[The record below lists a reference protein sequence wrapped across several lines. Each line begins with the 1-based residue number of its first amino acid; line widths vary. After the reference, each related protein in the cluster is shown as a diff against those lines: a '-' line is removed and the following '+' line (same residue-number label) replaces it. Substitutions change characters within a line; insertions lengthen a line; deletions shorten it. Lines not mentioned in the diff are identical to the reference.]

1 MIGLCRLYMLQEQCK
16 SWMGI
21 TSVAVYWP
29 LICFQP
35 NNTANLDEAIGTVKQ
50 FHQQMEAAGGILA
63 IALRLLLQYVEVVK
77 KGVVQ
82 SI

>member
-1 MIGLCRLYMLQEQCK
+1 MLEEQCK

-35 NNTANLDEAIGTVKQ
+35 NNTENLEGAKQTVQ
-50 FHQQMEAAGGILA
+50 EFHQKMENMGKMPPN
-63 IALRLLLQYVEVVK
+63 RLQQPIRLTPLC
-77 KGVVQ
+77 
-82 SI
+82 

>member
-1 MIGLCRLYMLQEQCK
+1 MLQEQCK

-50 FHQQMEAAGGILA
+50 FHQQMEAAGGTLFRILLSWCA
-63 IALRLLLQYVEVVK
+63 VTVTHK
-77 KGVVQ
+77 MKWG
-82 SI
+82 